1 MPARPGETSFAGR
14 AEAAL
19 RTAVAAVRAAL
30 HVIQGDAVRAR
41 AMALVYITLF
51 ALVPALVV
59 AFSVL
64 QAFTGMEKISE
75 RVHEFLFANLAV
87 GARTTIE
94 PYLDRFIRNAHA
106 TSAGLVGGA
115 LLVWSAVTLLQ
126 HVERAVNDIWGIHRR
141 RTLAQQAVIYWVGLT
156 LGPLLLAGSLTL
168 GHTAESLLTGFGA
181 KFLVAVSGTL
191 LTCALFAT
199 LYLIVP
205 NTRVRIGAALVG
217 GLAAGVAWELA
228 KWGYTFA
235 VGRFFRYHAVYG
247 SVAAMPIF
255 LFWLYVSWTL
265 MLIGARLAYV
275 FQYRGTL
282 LSRGP
287 RGDSAAARELIAGQA
302 MLAVARAFDASEP
315 PLDAGD
321 LATRIGATAEEA
333 GEAVAALRQRGVLLG
348 LADGGL
354 VPARPLEKITLLDVR
369 RAVAGRE
376 PTAGAG
382 AGMLAEILKDI
393 DGKAAEELDRVSFRQ
408 LCDRARRGA
417 ATRQERPSA
426 EVPSDLQPAPSLPD
440 RS

>member
-1 MPARPGETSFAGR
+1 MPARPGQSSVLGR
-14 AEAAL
+14 AQAAL

-30 HVIQGDAVRAR
+30 DVIQGDAVRAR

-51 ALVPALVV
+51 ALVPALV
-59 AFSVL
+59 L
-64 QAFTGMEKISE
+64 QAFTGMDKISD

-126 HVERAVNDIWGIHRR
+126 NVERAVNDIWGIHRR

-181 KFLVAVSGTL
+181 KFLVVVTGTL

-217 GLAAGVAWELA
+217 GLVAGVAWELA

-265 MLIGARLAYV
+265 MLFGARLAYV
-275 FQYRGTL
+275 FQYRATL
-282 LSRGP
+282 RSRGP
-287 RGDSAAARELIAGQA
+287 RGDTAAARELIAGEA

-321 LATRIGATAEEA
+321 LATRIGASAEEA

-369 RAVAGRE
+369 RAVAGRDAS
-376 PTAGAG
+376 PGSSPG
-382 AGMLAEILKDI
+382 VLGEILNEI
-393 DGKAAEELDRVSFRQ
+393 DAKAAEELEGIDFRQ
-408 LCDRARRGA
+408 LCERARRGA
-417 ATRQERPSA
+417 ATRQDRPSVGGPA
-426 EVPSDLQPAPSLPD
+426 DLRPAPSAPD